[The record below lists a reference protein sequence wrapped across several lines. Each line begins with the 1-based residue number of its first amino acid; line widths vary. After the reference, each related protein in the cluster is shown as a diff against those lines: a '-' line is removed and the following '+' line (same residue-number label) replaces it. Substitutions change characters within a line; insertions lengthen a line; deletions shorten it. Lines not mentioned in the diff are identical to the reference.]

1 MAACKQC
8 KFFEHNIMVC
18 RRFPPQV
25 IVDQVKTD
33 KGIITDWVSE
43 TKKIVVAFPRVASDD
58 WCGEFY
64 QKNNIA
70 PA

>member
-1 MAACKQC
+1 MAACRQC
-8 KFFEHNIMVC
+8 KFFEHDIMVC

-43 TKKIVVAFPRVASDD
+43 TKKIAVAFPKVASGD
-58 WCGEFY
+58 WCGEFH
-64 QKNNIA
+64 
-70 PA
+70 